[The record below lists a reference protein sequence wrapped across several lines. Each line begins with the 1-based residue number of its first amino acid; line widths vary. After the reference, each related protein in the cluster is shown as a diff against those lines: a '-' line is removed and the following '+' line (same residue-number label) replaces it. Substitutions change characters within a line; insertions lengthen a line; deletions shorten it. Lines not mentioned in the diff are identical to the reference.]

1 MKYEDLS
8 FTVKND
14 AGEDVICDVIS
25 VVPNEDNQEEPYVV
39 FTDYMLDAN
48 DEFVMQYGKVIEVG
62 GDFVLKTVED
72 ENVINKIKEALSDD
86 IVSYVN
92 NQIQENIHE

>member
-8 FTVKND
+8 FTVKNSE
-14 AGEDVICDVIS
+14 GNDVICDIVS
-25 VVPNEDNQEEPYVV
+25 VVPNNNNPDEPYVV
-39 FTDYMLDAN
+39 FTDYMLDEN
-48 DEFVMQYGKVIEVG
+48 DEFVMQYGKVIEVD

-72 ENVINKIKEALSDD
+72 SNVIEMIKEALTDD

-92 NQIQENIHE
+92 EQVQENIHD